1 MQTSNSIKTIGKHVG
16 IKCMVS
22 TGGTQIKEDF
32 FRLCD
37 KPHVVVG
44 TPGRILDLAERKAA
58 KLENC
63 RMLVLDE
70 CDKLLSNDFQ
80 DIVATIIRKMAK
92 KKQLMLYSATFP
104 QEIKQFQ
111 QTYVPNPVFINLMDE
126 LTLKGVTQ
134 YYAYLEESEKLHC
147 LHTLF

>member
-1 MQTSNSIKTIGKHVG
+1 MLVPTRELAMQTSFVITNLGKHLNV
-16 IKCMVS
+16 KCMVS

-44 TPGRILDLAERKAA
+44 TPGRLLDLAERKAA

-70 CDKLLSNDFQ
+70 CDKLLSSDFQ
-80 DIVATIIRKMAK
+80 EIVAKIIRQMSKANK
-92 KKQLMLYSATFP
+92 
-104 QEIKQFQ
+104 
-111 QTYVPNPVFINLMDE
+111 
-126 LTLKGVTQ
+126 
-134 YYAYLEESEKLHC
+134 
-147 LHTLF
+147 